1 MWFYDVQSDGFSLDD
16 KRTALGSSDLPDVL
30 TRWQSLADADSPERD
45 RPRTAQ
51 SFLVPHQEIVDAGYD
66 LSLNRYKE
74 VEHDEAEHRDPLD
87 IIAELQALEAEIAA
101 ATAALAESL
110 RGRS

>member
-1 MWFYDVQSDGFSLDD
+1 DVQSDGFSLDD
-16 KRTALGSSDLPDVL
+16 KRTPLASSDLPDVL
-30 TRWQSLADADSPERD
+30 ARWQTMTDADSPEAG
-45 RPRTAQ
+45 RPRTAK
-51 SFLVPHQEIVDAGYD
+51 SFLVPRKEIVDAGYD

-74 VEHDEAEHRDPLD
+74 VEHDEVEHRDPLE

-110 RGRS
+110 RSSR